1 MDANGLYITTNE
13 FDLFTPGQFHGAQI
27 YAISKQGLISGGPA
41 NVVQFDTTA
50 LAPTLP
56 FGIQGFTVFP
66 ALSPG
71 HRLPDR

>member
-50 LAPTLP
+50 LAPTLAVRDT
-56 FGIQGFTVFP
+56 GLHRVSG
-66 ALSPG
+66 ALSG
-71 HRLPDR
+71 DRLPDR